1 MSEPETPHR
10 AVEALRRAMEAH
22 GARLV
27 PDPAEPSDIEPGS
40 PVWHRQQRARMALK
54 RWETAAP
61 PRYRKACSTLPDV
74 NDWADRVIADPTTAG
89 SLLLV
94 GPTGTGKT
102 YQAYGALRRIAESGP
117 DRYGVIGTNSAD
129 LYGALLPSQNLGQSE
144 QELRRLLTVPLLLVD
159 DFGTAK
165 GSEWKEEITY
175 RLINH
180 RYNHCL
186 PTAFT
191 SNLPVRSDDPSVPDL
206 TGTLGERITSRLAQM
221 AMIVPMI
228 GADRRR
234 EAA

>member
-1 MSEPETPHR
+1 
-10 AVEALRRAMEAH
+10 
-22 GARLV
+22 
-27 PDPAEPSDIEPGS
+27 
-40 PVWHRQQRARMALK
+40 MALN

-61 PRYRKACSTLPDV
+61 PRYRAACSTLPYV
-74 NDWADRVIADPTTAG
+74 NAWADRVIADSATAG
-89 SLLLV
+89 SLLIV

-102 YQAYGALRRIAESGP
+102 YQAYGALRRIAEAGP
-117 DRYGVIGTNSAD
+117 AHYGVIGTSSAD

-144 QELRRLLTVPLLLVD
+144 RELQRLLTVPLLLVD

-186 PTAFT
+186 PTVFT
-191 SNLPVRSDDPSVPDL
+191 SNLPVRSDDPAVPDL
-206 TGTLGERITSRLAQM
+206 TTYLGERITSRLAQM
-221 AMIVPMI
+221 ATVVPMI

-234 EAA
+234 KAA